1 VAVCKK
7 SNKIIKN
14 MSLKNFLSKIKCV
27 NFPFLLKWLW
37 FGLLYRIKKY
47 TILLVVYYF
56 EILSIFFGENEIN
69 YDDEIKERQYKKR
82 SNLNKYQNKL
92 DSKKCNDEL
101 QSEVRKILN
110 DSNSTEKSSFLT
122 KCLNILKKIKLSF
135 KFLIGLPRTFY
146 FIINLVF
153 LKIY

>member
-1 VAVCKK
+1 MALVWFVISYKK
-7 SNKIIKN
+7 IY
-14 MSLKNFLSKIKCV
+14 NFIS
-27 NFPFLLKWLW
+27 
-37 FGLLYRIKKY
+37 G
-47 TILLVVYYF
+47 ILFWDPQY
-56 EILSIFFGENEIN
+56 FFGENEIN

-122 KCLNILKKIKLSF
+122 KYLNILKKIKLSF